1 MFDVDPR
8 RGTPG
13 AARQTTMHDIA
24 RATGVSQS
32 TVSRVLNATSSSI
45 PISEETR
52 ERVLASARQLG
63 YTPNPLARGLR
74 GAPTMLLGVIVRD
87 ITDPFFAGPI
97 EAISIEA
104 ARRGYNVVLG
114 HAHGRADEAMVLRSA
129 LETRHVDA
137 ILLLG
142 DMTDQPRLIDDL
154 TTCRVPVVALWQG
167 TALHGLPMVNVDNA
181 TGVSLALDHVRA
193 LGHRRIAFVSGRPLG
208 DIEERRAAYED
219 RMRAAGLEIGAGF
232 VQQVSND
239 PAGGEQALVA
249 LMGLASRPTAVVCS
263 TDQLAIGVLHGA
275 ASQGLRVPSDLSV
288 TGFDDLPT
296 SAFTVPALTTVRMPT
311 REMAALAVHIAF
323 DAGPAEPEPTVEVLR
338 PELVIRDSTGPA
350 PDVDDRSGP
359 ARAAA
364 DAGASQ
370 AITPRSTP

>member
-1 MFDVDPR
+1 
-8 RGTPG
+8 
-13 AARQTTMHDIA
+13 MHDIA
-24 RATGVSQS
+24 RAAGVSQS
-32 TVSRVLNATSSSI
+32 TVSRVLNAASSSI

-63 YTPNPLARGLR
+63 YSPNPLARGLR

-97 EAISIEA
+97 EQISIEA

-154 TTCRVPVVALWQG
+154 MNCRVPVVALWQG

-181 TGVSLALDHVRA
+181 TGVTLALDHLVS

-208 DIEERRAAYED
+208 DIQERRAAYES
-219 RMRAAGLEIGAGF
+219 RMQAAGLDIPEGF
-232 VQQVSND
+232 VRHVAND

-249 LMGLASRPTAVVCS
+249 LMALSSRPTAVVCS

-275 ASQGLRVPSDLSV
+275 ASLGIRVPSDLSV
-288 TGFDDLPT
+288 TGFDDLPM

-311 REMAALAVHIAF
+311 REMTDLAVQIAI
-323 DAGPAEPEPTVEVLR
+323 DGGPDERQPTVEVLR
-338 PELVIRDSTGPA
+338 PELVVRDSTGPA
-350 PDVDDRSGP
+350 TEADKGSRRP
-359 ARAAA
+359 RAAPVVKV
-364 DAGASQ
+364 GKHS
-370 AITPRSTP
+370 